1 MAVEILAFLP
11 GLLLLWLANYTEN
24 RKDLRILT
32 QVFLGISVALL
43 ILFSALIVVTSGSE
57 AMKGYNAAAYG
68 CGLLLT
74 GFFALLLFL
83 KPVRSALA
91 SVMSIEP
98 DNWLHATALIFA
110 ILLVGMSLS
119 TALTTDVLK
128 TSGVVSAVDM
138 ILQDAVF
145 VMAALL
151 GVGWLTR
158 RDWRKVAE
166 RLGLR
171 RPGFKDIGW
180 SLVFFVV
187 VLLAMVVMGR
197 VDDIVNPEKASLG
210 LKDDPTIKLLGGVT
224 VLSAILFALGAGIGE
239 EILFRGA
246 MQPRFGIIITSLVFA
261 LIHIQYFDAVSI
273 ASLFAVGAIL
283 GYERKRTS
291 TTTCVITHSLY
302 DLLLFMSVAV

>member
-1 MAVEILAFLP
+1 MAVEVLFFLP
-11 GLLLLWLANYTEN
+11 GLLLLALANYTEK

-32 QVFLGISVALL
+32 QVFLGISVTLL
-43 ILFSALIVVTSGSE
+43 ILLGILIVATSGSE

-68 CGLLLT
+68 CCLLLT
-74 GFFALLLFL
+74 GFFSLLVFL
-83 KPVRSALA
+83 RPVRSALA
-91 SVMSIEP
+91 GVMSIEP

-119 TALTTDVLK
+119 TALTTDILK
-128 TSGVVSAVDM
+128 PSSTVAAVDVV
-138 ILQDAVF
+138 LQDAVF
-145 VMAALL
+145 VIAALL

-158 RDWRKVAE
+158 RDWRAVAE
-166 RLGLR
+166 RLGLS

-180 SLVFFVV
+180 SLVFFIV
-187 VLLAMVVMGR
+187 VLLAMVIMGR
-197 VDDIVNPEKASLG
+197 VDDAVNPGKASLG

-224 VLSAILFALGAGIGE
+224 VLSAMVFALGAGIGE

-246 MQPRFGIIITSLVFA
+246 MQPRFGMVLTSLIFA

-291 TTTCVITHSLY
+291 TTACVITHSLY